1 MVTLLIEMLTLVR
14 WSGISEAEADN
25 TRDTQTITSLRVGPE
40 LNFIFIFIIELT

>member
-25 TRDTQTITSLRVGPE
+25 TRDTQRVASPKVRPE
-40 LNFIFIFIIELT
+40 LNVIRISKDPC